1 MNHTATESGNI
12 VDLLKR
18 LRDDTTVLV
27 REEVELAKVEVTEKA
42 TVLSRNVAF
51 LAAGALLGYTGL
63 ILILMSLGSLLAQL
77 FQDQG
82 MRDGTAAFLGFLI
95 VGGIVAVISVGLV
108 MKAIKTLKSESL
120 KPEKTIETL
129 QEDKQ
134 WAQNKIR

>member
-1 MNHTATESGNI
+1 MSTIAENGNI

-27 REEVELAKVEVTEKA
+27 REEVALAKVEVSEKA
-42 TVLSRNVAF
+42 SKLSRNVGY
-51 LAAGALLGYTGL
+51 LAAGALVGYSGLVLMLMGLGF
-63 ILILMSLGSLLAQL
+63 LLSQF
-77 FQDQG
+77 FQEQG

-95 VGGIVAVISVGLV
+95 VGAVIAVISAGLV
-108 MKAIKTLKSESL
+108 MKAINALKAQSL
-120 KPEKTIETL
+120 KPEQTLETL

>member
-1 MNHTATESGNI
+1 MSTIAENGNI

-27 REEVELAKVEVTEKA
+27 REEVALAKVEVSEKA
-42 TVLSRNVAF
+42 SKLSRNVGY
-51 LAAGALLGYTGL
+51 LAAGALVGYSGLVLMLMGLGF
-63 ILILMSLGSLLAQL
+63 LLSQF
-77 FQDQG
+77 FQEQG

-95 VGGIVAVISVGLV
+95 VGAIIAIISAGLV
-108 MKAIKTLKSESL
+108 MKAINALKAQSL
-120 KPEKTIETL
+120 KPEQTLETL

>member
-1 MNHTATESGNI
+1 MSTIADTGNI

-27 REEVELAKVEVTEKA
+27 REEVALAKVEVSEKA
-42 TVLSRNVAF
+42 SKLSRNVGY
-51 LAAGALLGYTGL
+51 LAAGALVGYSGLVLMLMGLGF
-63 ILILMSLGSLLAQL
+63 LLSQF
-77 FQDQG
+77 FQEQG

-95 VGGIVAVISVGLV
+95 VGAVIAVISAGLV
-108 MKAIKTLKSESL
+108 MKAINALKAQSL
-120 KPEKTIETL
+120 KPEQTIETL

>member
-1 MNHTATESGNI
+1 MSTIAENGNI

-27 REEVELAKVEVTEKA
+27 REEVALAKVEVSEKA
-42 TVLSRNVAF
+42 SKLSRNVGY
-51 LAAGALLGYTGL
+51 LAAGALVGYSGLVLMLMGLGF
-63 ILILMSLGSLLAQL
+63 LLSQ
-77 FQDQG
+77 FFHEQG

-95 VGGIVAVISVGLV
+95 VGAVIAIISAGLV
-108 MKAIKTLKSESL
+108 MKAINALKAQSL
-120 KPEKTIETL
+120 KPEQTLETL

>member
-1 MNHTATESGNI
+1 MSTIAEPGNI

-27 REEVELAKVEVTEKA
+27 REEVALAKVEVSEKA
-42 TVLSRNVAF
+42 SKLSRNVGY
-51 LAAGALLGYTGL
+51 LAAGALVGYSGLVLMLMGLGF
-63 ILILMSLGSLLAQL
+63 LLSQF
-77 FQDQG
+77 FQEQG

-95 VGGIVAVISVGLV
+95 VGAVIAIISAGLV
-108 MKAIKTLKSESL
+108 MKAINALKAQSL
-120 KPEKTIETL
+120 KPEQTLETL

>member
-27 REEVELAKVEVTEKA
+27 REDVELAKVEVTEKA

>member
-1 MNHTATESGNI
+1 MSAIAENGNI

-27 REEVELAKVEVTEKA
+27 REEVALAKVEVSEKA
-42 TVLSRNVAF
+42 SKLSRNVGY
-51 LAAGALLGYTGL
+51 LAAGALVGYSGLVLMLMGLGF
-63 ILILMSLGSLLAQL
+63 LLSQF
-77 FQDQG
+77 FQEQG

-95 VGGIVAVISVGLV
+95 VGAVIAVISAGLV
-108 MKAIKTLKSESL
+108 MKAINALKAQSL
-120 KPEKTIETL
+120 KPEQTIETL

>member
-1 MNHTATESGNI
+1 MSQSITENGSI

-18 LRDDTTVLV
+18 LRDDTTALV
-27 REEVELAKVEVTEKA
+27 REEVALAKTEVSEKA
-42 TVLSRNVAF
+42 ATLSRNIAYV
-51 LAAGALLGYTGL
+51 AAGALVGYSGLVL
-63 ILILMSLGSLLAQL
+63 ILLSFGALLAQL

-95 VGGIVAVISVGLV
+95 VGGVIAAISVALV
-108 MKAIKTLKSESL
+108 MKGISALKSESL
-120 KPEKTIETL
+120 KPAKTIETL

>member
-1 MNHTATESGNI
+1 MSTIAENGNI

-27 REEVELAKVEVTEKA
+27 REEVALAKVEVSEKA
-42 TVLSRNVAF
+42 SKLSRNVGY
-51 LAAGALLGYTGL
+51 LAAGALVGYSGLVLMLMGLGF
-63 ILILMSLGSLLAQL
+63 LLSQF
-77 FQDQG
+77 FQEQG

-95 VGGIVAVISVGLV
+95 VGAVIAIISAGLV
-108 MKAIKTLKSESL
+108 MKAINALKAQSL
-120 KPEKTIETL
+120 KPEQTLETL

>member
-1 MNHTATESGNI
+1 MSTIADTGNI

-27 REEVELAKVEVTEKA
+27 REEVALAKVEVTEKA
-42 TVLSRNVAF
+42 SKLSRNVGY
-51 LAAGALLGYTGL
+51 LAAGALVGYSGLVLMLMGLGF
-63 ILILMSLGSLLAQL
+63 LLSQL

-95 VGGIVAVISVGLV
+95 VGGIIAVISVGLV
-108 MKAIKTLKSESL
+108 MKAINALKAQSL
-120 KPEKTIETL
+120 KPEQTIETL